1 MSQLGHSMHDLSSRT
16 RIGHPIQQEGWTCP
30 NVRVCKTFLD
40 FGLHAVEQS
49 GFRIPKF
56 AGFRNPN
63 PLNGASELIRIPLPK
78 VNGNKRDKRE
88 ITIEGLNFPWHRHWH
103 PSIRNIFELSKYCNE
118 SVVWHNKMLF
128 KGNWVLR
135 IFWVRSVVQYPI
147 FIQNSQCG
155 ASENVAKNCRKE
167 EKSTEAKTRKS
178 KLWAKHF

>member
-103 PSIRNIFELSKYCNE
+103 PSMRNIFELSKHCNE
-118 SVVWHNKMLF
+118 SIVWHNKMQF

-135 IFWVRSVVQYPI
+135 IFAFEVLFSTRYLFKTPNVGQ
-147 FIQNSQCG
+147 
-155 ASENVAKNCRKE
+155 NVAKNCRKE